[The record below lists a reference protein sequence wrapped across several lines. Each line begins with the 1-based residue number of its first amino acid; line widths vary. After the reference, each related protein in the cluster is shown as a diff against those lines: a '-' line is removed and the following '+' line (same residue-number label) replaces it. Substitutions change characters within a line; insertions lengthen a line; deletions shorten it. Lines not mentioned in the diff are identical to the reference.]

1 MSIVFPYLHQWFI
14 KRVKRKFFADF
25 VSVLHD
31 LNIPKIIFKLF
42 LPKQAQEVIFPRK
55 KTIEPSTA

>member
-1 MSIVFPYLHQWFI
+1 M

-31 LNIPKIIFKLF
+31 LNVPKIISM
-42 LPKQAQEVIFPRK
+42 
-55 KTIEPSTA
+55 KTWIKMNGLQTIPT